1 MSTQNKMQ
9 AFIKALTESLLSQ
22 GFIKTSP
29 EQLEK
34 DYDTYRFA
42 RPSDRDMRNT
52 LELQFNIE
60 ENQPDV
66 DGEDC
71 GEDQDYRND
80 AEEYPFT
87 VDMDAKFGTFLRTQY
102 LGCLSSDDIAEI
114 NETIEDWKN
123 Y

>member
-9 AFIKALTESLLSQ
+9 AFITALTDSLLSQ

-34 DYDTYRFA
+34 DFDTYRFA

-60 ENQPDV
+60 ENQPDC
-66 DGEDC
+66 EDY
-71 GEDQDYRND
+71 GDDDQDYRND
-80 AEEYPFT
+80 STEYSFT
-87 VDMDAKFGTFLRTQY
+87 VDMDAKFGTFLRTNY
-102 LGCLSSDDIAEI
+102 LGCSSSDDIAEI